1 MNSNFVLQ
9 TAHPLI
15 KSEQTYVLDRKL
27 VSIHSGDRDFNKW
40 PNSNEFGVDLGV
52 NFNNVQSMRLI
63 NFAIPVNHYT
73 FSDYYQNT
81 KLSFTYTTNFPIIL
95 RDFSNNVTGPISPQ
109 YSIIKRIFL
118 ALFDVGDVPKD
129 IGIQWLKY
137 APPNS
142 TQEWVNLF
150 PNATSSSW
158 TNTGDPFDGSVPD
171 SNLFPT
177 TNDISGSSGLMT
189 FGAPDDTHGD
199 PAVVYFRLLWKKQF
213 TITIP
218 EGSYSP
224 TNLCQTLETL
234 MNKKVYNAS
243 AVAGRYDFIPGYSQG
258 TDFGSS
264 DISNVILP
272 SSDPNSHWYQNRG
285 KGIKPFA
292 VYYNEV
298 TNKIM
303 FGVNSGEF
311 ILHCGKKEEYSLA
324 CNVNKHV
331 YDQHVK
337 WGLASYLGFQKK
349 DYFSKITD
357 ISGGEYGQVDVG
369 DPYQANEI
377 QGIALPFEGDSPWL
391 TGGAT
396 TLDISGTPTSGA
408 NDWSS
413 VVGEV
418 KQGNTL
424 YNLPTPVDVSN
435 IIIKN
440 LVSVVD
446 AEYNLNIHGE
456 DALYMEV
463 EKYNNIDEMYPY
475 SQRTNNLYNNDLAHR
490 ANGSFARIPLTHLPF
505 GQELGSRNNFV
516 LNVFHT
522 DPPIKK
528 IDRLKFK
535 FRYHDGR
542 LVDFKNL
549 PFSFTLEFNMLK
561 DEQVLG
567 RSVRVPTLY
576 NL

>member
-1 MNSNFVLQ
+1 
-9 TAHPLI
+9 
-15 KSEQTYVLDRKL
+15 VLDRKL

-95 RDFSNNVTGPISPQ
+95 RDFSNNVVDGPSPQ
-109 YSIIKRIFL
+109 YNIITKIFI
-118 ALFDVGDVPKD
+118 ALFDSSGNVPDD
-129 IGIQWLKY
+129 IGIQWFSYKKD
-137 APPNS
+137 
-142 TQEWVNLF
+142 QWVNLF
-150 PNATSSSW
+150 SNINAATTTLEW
-158 TNTGDPFDGSVPD
+158 NGDPFSGGTPVN
-171 SNLFPT
+171 NLFPT
-177 TNDISGSSGLMT
+177 INDLSGSEGLNNWADGT
-189 FGAPDDTHGD
+189 YPHKD
-199 PAVVYFRLLWKKQF
+199 PAVIHFRLLWKKKF

-224 TNLCQTLETL
+224 NNLCQTLQTL
-234 MNKKVYNAS
+234 MNKEIYNAS
-243 AVAGRYDFIPGYSQG
+243 AVAGKYDFIPGYSVG
-258 TDFGSS
+258 TLSSS
-264 DISNVILP
+264 DISNVIL
-272 SSDPNSHWYQNRG
+272 SSDNTDSHWYQNRG

-303 FGVNSGEF
+303 FGVNSGTF
-311 ILHCGKKEEYSLA
+311 TLHCGDKEEYSLA

-331 YDQHVK
+331 YEQHVK

-349 DYFSKITD
+349 DYHSEVID
-357 ISGGEYGQVDVG
+357 ISGGGNGYNG

-396 TLDISGTPTSGA
+396 TLDISGTPSSNTTTNWSG
-408 NDWSS
+408 S
-413 VVGEV
+413 VTGEV
-418 KQGNTL
+418 ILGNTL
-424 YNLPTPVDVSN
+424 YTRITNTDPSTN
-435 IIIKN
+435 IIKN
-440 LVSVVD
+440 LVSFVD

-475 SQRTNNLYNNDLAHR
+475 SKKTSNLYNNDLAHR